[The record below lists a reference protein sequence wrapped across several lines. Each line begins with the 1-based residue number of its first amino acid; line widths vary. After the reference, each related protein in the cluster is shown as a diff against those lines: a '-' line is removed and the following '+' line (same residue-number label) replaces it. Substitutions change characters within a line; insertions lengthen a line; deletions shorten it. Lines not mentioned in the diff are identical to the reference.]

1 MTRGT
6 PKTLVTAASKNPCLH
21 RNQLHHVMGTFP
33 QAAQAPH
40 GAKVIRKSRQ
50 FALLFLCL
58 EPHQSARLHH
68 GQLAIFTCTS
78 YHRKEEGPKGQGET
92 LSAKR
97 DLSGSYKR
105 RSELP
110 FRRVGGAHVKKKK
123 KGTGG
128 KTRKKGKDTVGRF
141 LGWLSGG

>member
-40 GAKVIRKSRQ
+40 EAKVIRKSRQ

-92 LSAKR
+92 LSAKGIYLGAIKEEASC
-97 DLSGSYKR
+97 LSEGS
-105 RSELP
+105 
-110 FRRVGGAHVKKKK
+110 GGAHVKKKK

-141 LGWLSGG
+141 LGWPRRR